1 MSGTWLPPVQYV
13 AQLPKATVYGCFL
26 ITDQEDRPVQLRSV
40 RNPANWQWPGGN
52 MDPGETP
59 WECAVR
65 EGLEE
70 TGLEIART
78 PRLLGVRYLMPR
90 PDWPAHKIGLIFDGG
105 RLTPEQIA
113 AIVLD
118 PAEHD
123 EVRVRSLEEWRD
135 ELTDAAFQHLAAAVQ
150 ARRDGI
156 PCYLEQTETS

>member
-13 AQLPKATVYGCFL
+13 AQLPKATVYGCFF
-26 ITDQEDRPVQLRSV
+26 ITDEEDRPIQLRSV
-40 RNPANWQWPGGN
+40 RSPTTWQWPGGN

-59 WECAVR
+59 WECTVR

-78 PRLLGVRYLMPR
+78 PRLLGIHVLMPR

-113 AIVLD
+113 GIVLD
-118 PAEHD
+118 PAEHV
-123 EVRVRSLEEWRD
+123 ELRVRSLEEWRR
-135 ELTDAAFQHLAAAVQ
+135 EMNDAAFRYLEAVFR

-156 PCYLEQTETS
+156 PCYHEEPEA